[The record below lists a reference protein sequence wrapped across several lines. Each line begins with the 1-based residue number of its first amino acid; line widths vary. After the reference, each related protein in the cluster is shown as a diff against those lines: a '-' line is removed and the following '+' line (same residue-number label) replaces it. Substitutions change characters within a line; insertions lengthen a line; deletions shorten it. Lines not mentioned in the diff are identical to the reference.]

1 MSNITSRPKASA
13 VLSDAGLKGV
23 LHPDFMYGCATA
35 AYQVEGAWN
44 EDGKLPN
51 VWDVHLKDTDNGEVA
66 CDSYHLWKED
76 IELVKKYG
84 CNTYRFSI
92 AWSRVR
98 PLGECETTAR
108 RTCARW
114 TATSVAEEHPGG
126 RNDPWNEAGLKYY
139 DDLVSR
145 PSSSTTGST
154 ARSPTRSHLDKA
166 RGHSVCHA

>member
-1 MSNITSRPKASA
+1 MSSITSRPKASA

-23 LHPDFMYGCATA
+23 LHPEFMYGCATA

-76 IELVKKYG
+76 IELLKKYG

-98 PLGECETTAR
+98 PLGECSRSRDVVASPPCEN
-108 RTCARW
+108 W
-114 TATSVAEEHPGG
+114 SVME
-126 RNDPWNEAGLKYY
+126 RI
-139 DDLVSR
+139 
-145 PSSSTTGST
+145 
-154 ARSPTRSHLDKA
+154 
-166 RGHSVCHA
+166 